1 MPMCSA
7 LSWSHVMICTAH
19 VIISTAQEI
28 QHLLGDANGFRGS
41 ARKNPSG
48 GLAKRVPSSVATH
61 GRN

>member
-1 MPMCSA
+1 
-7 LSWSHVMICTAH
+7 MICTAH
-19 VIISTAQEI
+19 VMISTAQEI